1 MNKAL
6 HVFVYLFLILAGA
19 GLYFESQLNAQRE
32 TLTRRSRLQED
43 YFVKLAATI
52 EREDADKTV
61 VAEISKDVSPV
72 EAKIVDTPETE
83 NVLEDY
89 KAYLETDGFKTY
101 EWENQPTR
109 TQLRAIYKLDADG
122 RPEMDGEQPLMRGP
136 GTEDE
141 LLAKLLASCQ
151 AQQAKLNSTRAE
163 LKVLRGKLDD
173 VVGELNKL
181 KPEARQDKVTILEK
195 NEKITKIEGE
205 KAELENQITKI
216 KSQIE
221 ERDAEITSL
230 KDEVVTAKD
239 ERDLA
244 REDLEKAQKM
254 VDQLKNLMKDMIA
267 SGGATGGAKTTAGM
281 AVSSIPAGDKG
292 KIVEADNVNMF
303 AIVELSEEAMKELKG
318 NDPNRPMPLMEFGV
332 KRPGYQGEAGEFVGR
347 IRLRQEVPGKNYV
360 ICDILS
366 NWEQDKLQFNDVIFA
381 D

>member
-6 HVFVYLFLILAGA
+6 HVFVYLFLALAGA

-32 TLTRRSRLQED
+32 LLTRRSRLQED

-109 TQLRAIYKLDADG
+109 AQLRAIYVLDEEG
-122 RPEMDGEQPLMRGP
+122 KPQMDGELPLMRGP

-141 LLAKLLASCQ
+141 LLSKLLASSQ
-151 AQQAKLNSTRAE
+151 AQQAKLNTTRAE

-173 VVGELNKL
+173 TVNELNKL
-181 KPEARQDKVTILEK
+181 KPEARQDKVTIVEK
-195 NEKITKIEGE
+195 NEKITKLEGE
-205 KAELENQITKI
+205 KTELKNEIVKI

-230 KDEVVTAKD
+230 KDEVVTAQD
-239 ERDLA
+239 ETALA
-244 REDLEKAQKM
+244 KEELEKAQKTIE
-254 VDQLKNLMKDMIA
+254 QLKNLMKDLVA
-267 SGGATGGAKTTAGM
+267 AGNSGAKTGAGM

-292 KIVEADNVNMF
+292 RIVEADNVNMF
-303 AIVELSEEAMKELKG
+303 AIVELSDEAMKELKN

-347 IRLRQEVPGKNYV
+347 VRLRQEVPGKNYV

>member
-6 HVFVYLFLILAGA
+6 HVFVYLFLALAGA

-32 TLTRRSRLQED
+32 LLTRRSRLQED

-61 VAEISKDVSPV
+61 VAEINKDVSPV

-109 TQLRAIYKLDADG
+109 AQLRAIYVLDEEG
-122 RPEMDGEQPLMRGP
+122 KPQMDGELPLMRGP

-141 LLAKLLASCQ
+141 LLSKLLSSSQ
-151 AQQAKLNSTRAE
+151 AQQAKLNTTRAE

-173 VVGELNKL
+173 TVNELNKL
-181 KPEARQDKVTILEK
+181 KPEARQDKVTIVEK
-195 NEKITKIEGE
+195 NEKITKLEGE
-205 KAELENQITKI
+205 KSELENQIVKI
-216 KSQIE
+216 KSQI
-221 ERDAEITSL
+221 DDLNAEITSL

-239 ERDLA
+239 ETELA
-244 REDLEKAQKM
+244 KEELEKAQKTIE
-254 VDQLKNLMKDMIA
+254 QLKNLMKDLVA
-267 SGGATGGAKTTAGM
+267 AGNSGAKTGAGM

-292 KIVEADNVNMF
+292 RIVEADNVNMF
-303 AIVELSEEAMKELKG
+303 AIVELSDEAMKELKN

-347 IRLRQEVPGKNYV
+347 VRLRQEVPGKNYV

>member
-6 HVFVYLFLILAGA
+6 HVFVYLFLALAGA

-32 TLTRRSRLQED
+32 LLTRRSRLQED

-109 TQLRAIYKLDADG
+109 AQLRAIYVLDEEG
-122 RPEMDGEQPLMRGP
+122 KPQMDGELPLMRGP

-141 LLAKLLASCQ
+141 LLSKLLASSQ
-151 AQQAKLNSTRAE
+151 AQQAKLNTTRAE

-173 VVGELNKL
+173 TVNELNKL

-195 NEKITKIEGE
+195 NEKITKLEGE
-205 KAELENQITKI
+205 KSDLENQIVKV
-216 KSQIE
+216 KSQI
-221 ERDAEITSL
+221 DDLNAEITSL

-239 ERDLA
+239 ETELA
-244 REDLEKAQKM
+244 KEELEKAQKTIE
-254 VDQLKNLMKDMIA
+254 QLKNLMKDLVA
-267 SGGATGGAKTTAGM
+267 AGNSGAKTGAGM

-292 KIVEADNVNMF
+292 RIVEADNVNMF
-303 AIVELSEEAMKELKG
+303 AIVELSDEAMKELKN

-347 IRLRQEVPGKNYV
+347 VRLRQEVPGKNYV